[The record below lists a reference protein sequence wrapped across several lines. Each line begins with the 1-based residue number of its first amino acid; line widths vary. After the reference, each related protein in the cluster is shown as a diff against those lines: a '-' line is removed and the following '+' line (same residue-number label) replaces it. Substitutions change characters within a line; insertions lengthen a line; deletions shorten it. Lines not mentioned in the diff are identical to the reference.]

1 MLSANDAHRHSR
13 RSMHSSSTH
22 SVMAEPIQRIFKV
35 LESEDEYL
43 NAKNSVPKEKPTET
57 DQSQQQQQLQPPTS
71 SKGNTS
77 SANNNSSASST
88 NPNACCFIY
97 VSPSLCPPNAR
108 TVTMAQ
114 EAAERGDADEID
126 FFVCDVAGA
135 LGKDIAQKYDKPGSL
150 PTFVFYFRGQKLES
164 YSGDS
169 SDKFKICCK
178 AALAKRQQA
187 IKQKEKED
195 AEKAA
200 AAATANQ

>member
-13 RSMHSSSTH
+13 RSMHSSSSH
-22 SVMAEPIQRIFKV
+22 SVAPEPIQRIFKV
-35 LESEDEYL
+35 LDSEEEYV
-43 NAKNSVPKEKPTET
+43 NAKNSTTASSSMVKSTAEE
-57 DQSQQQQQLQPPTS
+57 QQQQTLNP
-71 SKGNTS
+71 K
-77 SANNNSSASST
+77 SAAAAT
-88 NPNACCFIY
+88 TQQQQPNACCFIY

-114 EAAERGDADEID
+114 EAVERGEADNID

-135 LGKDIAQKYDKPGSL
+135 VGKDIAQKYDKPGSL
-150 PTFVFYFRGQKLES
+150 PTFVFYFWGQKLES

-178 AALAKRQQA
+178 ATLAKRQQA
-187 IKQKEKED
+187 IKQREKEE

-200 AAATANQ
+200 AAAAAS